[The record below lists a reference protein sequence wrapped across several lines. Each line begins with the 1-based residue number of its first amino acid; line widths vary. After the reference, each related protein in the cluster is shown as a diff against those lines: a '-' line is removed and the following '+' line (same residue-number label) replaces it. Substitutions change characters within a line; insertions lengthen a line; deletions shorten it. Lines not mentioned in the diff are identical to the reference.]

1 MDAQLSSERSHA
13 EVIKNLTKEEM
24 RKVHTLL
31 MKKMYHDDPEYN
43 KKYKQYQT
51 AYREKKSQDEEYRKK
66 HVKQVCEY
74 QKQKYAADPAYREY
88 KLQKARERY
97 HRKKEENAQVVC

>member
-1 MDAQLSSERSHA
+1 MDAQLSSERNHA
-13 EVIKNLTKEEM
+13 HVIKNLTKEEM

-31 MKKMYHDDPEYN
+31 MKKMYHEDEEYN
-43 KKYKQYQT
+43 KKYKQYQKT
-51 AYREKKSQDEEYRKK
+51 YREKKSQDEEYRKK

-74 QKQKYAADPAYREY
+74 QKQKYADDPTYREY

-97 HRKKEENAQVVC
+97 QRKKEENALVAC